1 MSGSRERQQPDVLI
15 TQEDVDDEMLLED
28 LEPVEQQF

>member
-1 MSGSRERQQPDVLI
+1 MSGSRERLQPDVLI